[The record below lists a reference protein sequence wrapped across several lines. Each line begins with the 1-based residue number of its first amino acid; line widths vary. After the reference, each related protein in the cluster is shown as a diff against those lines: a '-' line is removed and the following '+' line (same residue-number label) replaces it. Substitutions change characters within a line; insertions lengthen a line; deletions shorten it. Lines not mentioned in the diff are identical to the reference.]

1 MARDLIHFVVK
12 HALEKEGW
20 KVTHDPFP
28 IKIGGFDMEIDLGA
42 EIIFAAEKDS
52 EKIAIEIKT
61 FAGLSKTYEFHLAVG
76 QFIDYRIALKVRE
89 PNRVLYIG
97 ITDDIYEDVFQ
108 LPFAQM
114 VIEELGMKLIVVNAE
129 KTEIVLWKK

>member
-52 EKIAIEIKT
+52 EKIAR
-61 FAGLSKTYEFHLAVG
+61 
-76 QFIDYRIALKVRE
+76 D
-89 PNRVLYIG
+89 
-97 ITDDIYEDVFQ
+97 
-108 LPFAQM
+108 
-114 VIEELGMKLIVVNAE
+114 E
-129 KTEIVLWKK
+129 K